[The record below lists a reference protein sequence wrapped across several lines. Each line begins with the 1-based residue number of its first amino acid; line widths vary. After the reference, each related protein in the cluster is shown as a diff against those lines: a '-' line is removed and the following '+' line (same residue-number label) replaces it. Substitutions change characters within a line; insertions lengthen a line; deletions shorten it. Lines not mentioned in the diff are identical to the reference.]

1 MSGEVRGGGREL
13 LPRLYAGAEH
23 HVRRVWES
31 DEGERDQGER
41 AGAGGELRSGDES
54 RGVHGRQTGT
64 YYYFGGR
71 MVKNGSA
78 WVYGDRLG
86 SIGKYYPYGQERPSA
101 TQNGTEKF
109 TGYLRDAET
118 GLDYAD
124 QRYEQPGMGR
134 FLTADRMRGQPSDP
148 GSWNKYAYA
157 GEDPIND
164 RDPRGNYYCK
174 IGSGERSEGTDCED
188 YTVYAGPVD
197 PQCALLNQLGMAGNP
212 AAADLVNRVC
222 PSGWHVAPDPAPP
235 PQAQPNPVPDR
246 WIADVAVA
254 RAGVVSLLSANPDCD
269 NAIGFGETSL
279 GADVAATVPIVFS
292 NLGALN
298 ATTDA
303 NGSIVSVSGA
313 IAQGPLG
320 TTLGPL
326 ELNAVVNWSNPSQTL
341 AVNQLQAAVPYDLLA
356 AEEARVGTA
365 TMTSLEFMELTILH
379 EMGHGAGLDHPR
391 GDSSDYNKAIW
402 DTCLR

>member
-124 QRYEQPGMGR
+124 QRYYQPGMGR
-134 FLTADRMRGQPSDP
+134 FLTADPYMANNGGSGEPSDP
-148 GSWNKYAYA
+148 GSWNRFAYV
-157 GEDPIND
+157 GGDPVNLT
-164 RDPRGNYYCK
+164 DPDGRFLNGNP
-174 IGSGERSEGTDCED
+174 GSG
-188 YTVYAGPVD
+188 P
-197 PQCALLNQLGMAGNP
+197 
-212 AAADLVNRVC
+212 
-222 PSGWHVAPDPAPP
+222 
-235 PQAQPNPVPDR
+235 
-246 WIADVAVA
+246 
-254 RAGVVSLLSANPDCD
+254 
-269 NAIGFGETSL
+269 
-279 GADVAATVPIVFS
+279 
-292 NLGALN
+292 
-298 ATTDA
+298 
-303 NGSIVSVSGA
+303 
-313 IAQGPLG
+313 
-320 TTLGPL
+320 
-326 ELNAVVNWSNPSQTL
+326 
-341 AVNQLQAAVPYDLLA
+341 
-356 AEEARVGTA
+356 
-365 TMTSLEFMELTILH
+365 
-379 EMGHGAGLDHPR
+379 
-391 GDSSDYNKAIW
+391 
-402 DTCLR
+402 